1 MTTTALPTTNRTG
14 QPHNPNSSYRTE
26 AGLARRVAGM
36 TWQQIADEV
45 GYRSPGMA
53 EAAVMRYVA
62 WLQGNPST
70 GTRRSRRSLATAAIV
85 TFTRSFGVELEF
97 QGIRLSTAAAAVATV
112 VGYQPAITGY
122 HQSGTPDFTR
132 WHVERDGSVTSARGI
147 GGEVVSPVL
156 NGSAGIAEMRLV
168 MKALAATGARVTVKC
183 GMHVHVNALDLTG
196 EQISRLI
203 AVYVDRQAAMNELV
217 SPSRRTHGYGGNG
230 YCRPVSESEKIA
242 WGEQFK
248 QDGQST
254 RPRAERYRTV
264 NVTSFTRTGTI
275 EFRQHQGTMNAS
287 KAAAWVE
294 MLLSM
299 VNAVLAAQDE
309 TLPTTA
315 PELIDALRPFGLTA
329 SSARNLLGRLA
340 A

>member
-14 QPHNPNSSYRTE
+14 QPHNAASAYRTE
-26 AGLARRVAGM
+26 AGLARRIAGM

-62 WLQGNPST
+62 YINGNTAT
-70 GTRRSRRSLATAAIV
+70 GSRTRRSLATAAIV

-97 QGIRLSTAAAAVATV
+97 QGIRLSTAAAAIAPVL
-112 VGYQPAITGY
+112 GYTPAITGY

-132 WHVERDGSVTSARGI
+132 WHVERDSSVTSARGI
-147 GGEVVSPVL
+147 GGEVVSPIL
-156 NGSAGIAEMRLV
+156 QGSTGITEMREV
-168 MKALAATGARVTVKC
+168 MRALAGSGARVTVKC

-196 EQISRLI
+196 EQIARLI
-203 AVYVDRQAAMNELV
+203 AVYADRQPAMDELV
-217 SPSRRTHGYGGNG
+217 SPSRRNGGF
-230 YCRPVSESEKIA
+230 CRRVSESEKIH

-248 QDGQST
+248 ANGQQT
-254 RPRAERYRTV
+254 RPVADRYRVV

-315 PELIDALRPFGLTA
+315 PELINALRPFGLTA
-329 SSARNLLGRLA
+329 ASARNLLGRLR
-340 A
+340 